1 MKITFEIS
9 DNSNQIM
16 KRKFAEYRK
25 VSGNNVDLKT
35 FSQIVFL
42 NGLINMYKNESD
54 VYRMIVRD
62 GEIIEYR

>member
-9 DNSNQIM
+9 DKSNQIM

>member
-9 DNSNQIM
+9 DKSNQIM

-25 VSGNNVDLKT
+25 VSGNDVDLKT

-42 NGLINMYKNESD
+42 NGLINMYQNESD